1 MSNRRAVT
9 MRFTA
14 EEYDVLQE
22 LAVRYKQDEKKVL
35 KFAFA
40 LLAQSTGKLEERMKE
55 DKSWEAGL
63 ANRLTTDS
71 EPSTSED

>member
-1 MSNRRAVT
+1 MSNRRPVT
-9 MRFTA
+9 VRFT
-14 EEYDVLQE
+14 EEEHKVLQE
-22 LAVRYKQDEKKVL
+22 LVVRYKTDVKQVL

-63 ANRLTTDS
+63 VN
-71 EPSTSED
+71 TSVVSSPES